1 MEQRQ
6 WVDHRKLQGPQEAR
20 WKIRP
25 VLASSN
31 FNLEYIN
38 PYTDGKS
45 HTPRLCGKD
54 KRGKNKNQQACT
66 QEREGTAGVQLLSTL
81 YRLHCNVSMTPRLD
95 SIR

>member
-66 QEREGTAGVQLLSTL
+66 QEREERQVSSYYLLCTVCIAMS
-81 YRLHCNVSMTPRLD
+81 P
-95 SIR
+95 